1 MNRKKKE
8 INLIWMISKEEFNKR
23 FTLAVQEYFK
33 NYISEET
40 QN

>member
-1 MNRKKKE
+1 MNKKKKE
-8 INLIWMISKEEFNKR
+8 INLIWMITKEEFDKR

-33 NYISEET
+33 NYTAEET